1 MSVQNLSNY
10 YQQFL
15 DCKII
20 DYKIVDNFPVLILR
34 KEVNGEEFLY
44 EILVSKNDQGTEP
57 GVLLG
62 FPAYNSLLE

>member
-20 DYKIVDNFPVLILR
+20 DYKIVDNKVLVNVNDIDDF
-34 KEVNGEEFLY
+34 KEY
-44 EILVSKNDQGTEP
+44 
-57 GVLLG
+57 
-62 FPAYNSLLE
+62 